1 MFLTYS
7 GVGGIQGLPPTRMR
21 TNYKKSSRVM
31 GSDRELGRAENG
43 RRDRGGAVGEYR
55 II

>member
-21 TNYKKSSRVM
+21 TNYKKSSALW
-31 GSDRELGRAENG
+31 GATGNLEELEMEEGI
-43 RRDRGGAVGEYR
+43 GEGLWVN
-55 II
+55 IG